1 MPADYRID
9 RSQRVVY
16 SRAWGVLTYQEL
28 ADNRAALFRDPAF
41 EPDLAQLYDLTGVTD
56 FEVSSMALLRH
67 AMSSRFAPTARR
79 AVVASRDETFGM
91 ARMYSILIGREEL
104 IQVFRDRASAMRWLD
119 PCEST

>member
-9 RSQRVVY
+9 RSERVIY

-41 EPDLAQLYDLTGVTD
+41 KPDLAQLYDLTGVTD
-56 FEVSSMALLRH
+56 FEVKSVDLLSHAL
-67 AMSSRFAPTARR
+67 SSRFAPTARR
-79 AVVASRDETFGM
+79 AVVASSDVAFGI

-104 IQVFRDRASAMRWLD
+104 IQVFRDRPSAVEWLN
-119 PCEST
+119 SAGS